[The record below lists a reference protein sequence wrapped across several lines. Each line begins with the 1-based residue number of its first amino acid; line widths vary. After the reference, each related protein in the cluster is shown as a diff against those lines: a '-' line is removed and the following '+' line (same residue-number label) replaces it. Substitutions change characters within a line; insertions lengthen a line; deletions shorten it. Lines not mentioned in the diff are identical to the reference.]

1 MSPHS
6 KSEVMS
12 PFEWRSELL
21 LHVVEIDQQHREL
34 LVRARFLRDSID
46 AVKPWRELQVMISAL
61 IDFTEMHFHAEEELM
76 LAHGYEGFRAH
87 QAAHAKLLDQA
98 YLLRREFSTGAIN
111 PCHLLA
117 DFIQAW
123 TEEHIV
129 GPDKQFCA
137 FLASERPSEGPHE

>member
-1 MSPHS
+1 M
-6 KSEVMS
+6 
-12 PFEWRSELL
+12 LN
-21 LHVVEIDQQHREL
+21 VVKIDQQHREL
-34 LVRARFLRDSID
+34 LVRARALRDSID
-46 AVKPWRELQVMISAL
+46 AARPWQELQVLLSAL
-61 IDFTEMHFHAEEELM
+61 VDFTEMHFHTEEELM
-76 LAHGYEGFRAH
+76 LAHGFEGFRVH
-87 QAAHAKLLDQA
+87 QAAHAELLDQA
-98 YLLRREFSTGAIN
+98 YRLRREFSTGAIN